1 MSAGPF
7 LLEPVLKPKPWG
19 GRSLERVF
27 GRALPEGATIGES
40 WEVSARPGD
49 SCTVESG
56 PHAGKSL
63 LELIESD
70 PEQLMGKTLAAIH
83 GTRLPII
90 AKFIDA
96 AGRLSIQVHPDDCVA
111 KALKESDPGKEEAWL
126 VVDAGPGAMLIFGV
140 SREMTFDTLVELCEK
155 NKYEE
160 CLNFVEVKP
169 GDVISIPPGTLHSA
183 GEGILLFEVSANSD
197 LTYRVDDWNRGD
209 AGRQLHRDKAREI
222 LTCRPPVTPERH
234 LRLPG
239 PVNTLHRGRLF
250 SMVEVAPGES
260 PVSLDT
266 DGFATLTSLGG
277 AVTVGTA
284 ETSLA
289 VPPGRTCFLPPP
301 VSDMSISGPGRA
313 IAALPSSGDMR
324 RHDS

>member
-1 MSAGPF
+1 LGVSPF
-7 LLEPVLKPKPWG
+7 LLKPVLKPKPWG

-27 GRALPEGATIGES
+27 SRTLPEGVMIGES

-49 SCTVESG
+49 SCMVESG

-96 AGRLSIQVHPDDCVA
+96 AERLSIQVHPDDCVA
-111 KALKESDPGKEEAWL
+111 KALKESEPGKEEAWL
-126 VVDAGPGAMLIFGV
+126 VVDARPGAMLVLGV
-140 SREMTFDTLVELCEK
+140 SRKMTFDRLVELCEQ

-160 CLNFVEVKP
+160 CLNFVQVRA
-169 GDVISIPPGTLHSA
+169 GDVISIPPGRLHSA

-197 LTYRVDDWNRGD
+197 LTYRLDDWNR
-209 AGRQLHRDKAREI
+209 RNPERELHRDKAREI
-222 LTCRPPVTPERH
+222 LTCRPPVMPEKHPRT
-234 LRLPG
+234 PG
-239 PVNTLHRGRLF
+239 PVNVLHEGSLF

-260 PVSLDT
+260 SASLKT
-266 DGFATLTSLGG
+266 EGFATLTSLEG
-277 AVTVGTA
+277 TVTA
-284 ETSLA
+284 EVAGTSLA
-289 VPPGRTCFLPPP
+289 VPAGRTCFLPPP
-301 VSDMSISGPGRA
+301 MADVTIFGPGRA
-313 IAALPSSGDMR
+313 IAALPASA
-324 RHDS
+324 HTPA